1 MHQLVLYFLGIVFA
15 WGLME
20 LLLRRGFMKSMNAA
34 LMLSLS
40 AMMGIVRIVDWE
52 MNSPVVNARTGKQIT
67 AEDFFFI
74 SGGWFYFALLLRYCL
89 RSGKGQSHRCGLGRK
104 SCIVC
109 GNAKSTRDAGF
120 LKSRRKRVFRDSVSP
135 AASQA
140 YG

>member
-74 SGGWFYFALLLRYCL
+74 YGGVVLFCFIASVLLE
-89 RSGKGQSHRCGLGRK
+89 
-104 SCIVC
+104 I
-109 GNAKSTRDAGF
+109 
-120 LKSRRKRVFRDSVSP
+120 RKRSKS
-135 AASQA
+135 
-140 YG
+140 